1 LGGDERQPAGGTDPE
16 RFDGRDHRQADGPQ
30 VGQINFTV
38 TVTDSE
44 NPAKTANAN
53 LSITISAPP
62 LSVTTLTLPGGTL
75 GTAYNQTL
83 GATGGITPYAWSIS
97 VGALPAGLT

>member
-1 LGGDERQPAGGTDPE
+1 
-16 RFDGRDHRQADGPQ
+16 
-30 VGQINFTV
+30 V

-97 VGALPAGLT
+97 VGALPAGLTLNGARVRLRALRRQCDRRSTLRSR